1 MRYLPPRQA
10 ADACQVRKLL
20 TWEAAALG
28 VAVLALIGHVA
39 TGPYDPTG
47 GIIREGTYHGLL
59 IGSALACFL
68 RVWRRPQARLAWS
81 LVGAS
86 ILFWAAADVYGTL
99 VLLKMDAAPYPSI
112 ADAGWVSM
120 YPLMYIAVLL
130 MLRETLKKVP
140 GTTWLDGLVGAL
152 TFSALGIA
160 LVFTPIL
167 AAATVGTASQIMT
180 NLAYPV
186 GDLLLLAVVVFVYSV
201 HGWRPGRRWAFFA
214 AALAVSAVGDGL
226 YLYQTSIGPYDPN
239 GLTTSLW
246 PLATVLFAVAAWQ
259 PQNSA
264 RPATHDGWPAIAM
277 PAAFTFLAIAVLVY
291 DHFERLSSIVV
302 MLAAGALVVVAL
314 RTGLTFRDY
323 LRVLATSR
331 GEAKTDALT
340 GLSNRRALMNELTRR
355 LTLEPEQPF
364 GLALFDLDGF
374 KAYNDA
380 FGHIAGDDL
389 LHRLAERLLDALPPG
404 ASAYRLG
411 GDEFCVL
418 TAVGAEPIAG
428 AIGDLR
434 SALSETG
441 HGFSV
446 TSSVGTVS
454 IPDESREE
462 RVILTLA
469 DRRMYQD
476 KSRKRASAGSQTRAA
491 LLSLLRERQP
501 DLDEHMQEVAGLAR
515 RLGRE
520 LALDGEALDEVVRA
534 AELHDIG
541 KLALPD
547 SILNSPNP
555 LTESEWNFM
564 RNHTLI
570 GERILSSA
578 PALLPVAQIVR
589 SSHERWDGGGYP
601 DKLAGDQISVGARI
615 VFLCDTYHAITVE
628 RPYAEARSHE
638 EAVAEI
644 ERCAGTQFDP
654 DVVAAFLRIA
664 GGLDDPDPRTGLAV
678 AGAPA

>member
-1 MRYLPPRQA
+1 V
-10 ADACQVRKLL
+10 ADACQVPKLW
-20 TWEAAALG
+20 TWKAAALAA
-28 VAVLALIGHVA
+28 AVIALIAHVA

-47 GIIREGTYHGLL
+47 GVIRATTYHGLL
-59 IGSALACFL
+59 FASALACL
-68 RVWRRPQARLAWS
+68 VRVWRRPEARLAWS
-81 LVGAS
+81 LVGVA

-99 VLLKMDAAPYPSI
+99 VILNMEAPPYPSL

-120 YPLMYIAVLL
+120 YPLMYVAVLL
-130 MLRETLKKVP
+130 LLRETLGKLP
-140 GTTWLDGLVGAL
+140 GTAWLDGLVGAL
-152 TFSALGIA
+152 TFTALGIA

-167 AAATVGTASQIMT
+167 AAATVGNPSQIAT
-180 NLAYPV
+180 SLAYPV
-186 GDLLLLAVVVFVYSV
+186 GDLLLLAVVVFVYSI

-214 AALAVSAVGDGL
+214 AALAVGAVCDGL
-226 YLYQTSIGPYDPN
+226 FLYQTSVGPYDPN
-239 GLTTSLW
+239 GLTSTLW
-246 PLATVLFAVAAWQ
+246 PLSTVLFAVAAWQ
-259 PQNSA
+259 PHSSA
-264 RPATHDGWPAIAM
+264 RRATHDGWPAIAM
-277 PAAFTFLAIAVLVY
+277 PAAFALLAIAVLLF
-291 DHFERLSSIVV
+291 DHFDRLSGLAV
-302 MLAAGALVVVAL
+302 MLAAVALAVVAL

-323 LRVLATSR
+323 LRVLDTSR

-340 GLSNRRALMNELTRR
+340 GLSNRRALMNELAQR
-355 LTLEPEQPF
+355 LTLEPERPF
-364 GLALFDLDGF
+364 SLALLDLDGF
-374 KAYNDA
+374 KTYNDA

-389 LHRLAERLLDALPPG
+389 LHRLAGRLQGALPPG

-418 TAVGAEPIAG
+418 TSTGDEQIARVT
-428 AIGDLR
+428 GDLR
-434 SALSETG
+434 DALSETG

-454 IPDESREE
+454 IPEESTDE

-476 KSRKRASAGSQTRAA
+476 KSRKRGSPGSQTRDA

-501 DLDEHMQEVAGLAR
+501 ALDEHMQEVAGLAR
-515 RLGRE
+515 RVGRA
-520 LALDGEALDEVVRA
+520 LSLDGEGLDEVVRA

-547 SILNSPNP
+547 SILSSPNP
-555 LTESEWNFM
+555 LTESEWTFM

-578 PALLPVAQIVR
+578 PALLPVARIVR

-601 DKLAGDQISVGARI
+601 DKLAGDQITVGARI
-615 VFLCDTYHAITVE
+615 VFVCDTYQAITAE

-638 EAVAEI
+638 EALAEI

-654 DVVAAFLRIA
+654 DVVAAFLRVA
-664 GGLDDPDPRTGLAV
+664 GGLEDASPRTSLAG

>member
-1 MRYLPPRQA
+1 M
-10 ADACQVRKLL
+10 RKLL
-20 TWEAAALG
+20 TWQAAALG
-28 VAVLALIGHVA
+28 VAVLALIAHVA

-59 IGSALACFL
+59 IGSGLACFL
-68 RVWRRPQARLAWS
+68 RVWRRPEARLAWS

-112 ADAGWVSM
+112 ADAGWVAM

-130 MLRETLKKVP
+130 LLRETLEKVA

-152 TFSALGIA
+152 TFSALGMA

-167 AAATVGTASQIMT
+167 AAATVGTPSQIAT

-186 GDLLLLAVVVFVYSV
+186 GDLLLLAVVVFVYSI

-214 AALAVSAVGDGL
+214 AALAVRAVGDGL
-226 YLYQTSIGPYDPN
+226 YLYQTSIGPYDPD
-239 GLTTSLW
+239 GFTTSLW

-259 PQNSA
+259 PQHATA
-264 RPATHDGWPAIAM
+264 RRATHDGWPAIAM
-277 PAAFTFLAIAVLVY
+277 PAVFTFLAIAVLVY

-302 MLAAGALVVVAL
+302 MLAAGALAVVAL

-323 LRVLATSR
+323 LRVLDTSR

-355 LTLEPEQPF
+355 LALEPQRPF

-380 FGHIAGDDL
+380 FGHVAGDDL
-389 LHRLAERLLDALPPG
+389 LHRLAERLLDALPRG

-418 TAVGAEPIAG
+418 TPVDGQPIA
-428 AIGDLR
+428 AAVGDLR
-434 SALSETG
+434 EALSETG
-441 HGFSV
+441 HGFVV
-446 TSSVGTVS
+446 TSSVGTVV
-454 IPDESREE
+454 IPEESKEE

-469 DRRMYQD
+469 DRRMYKD
-476 KSRKRASAGSQTRAA
+476 KSRKRASAGSQTRDA

-520 LALDGEALDEVVRA
+520 LSLDGEGLDEVVRA

-601 DKLAGDQISVGARI
+601 DKLKAEQIPVGARI

-638 EAVAEI
+638 EALAEI

-654 DVVAAFLRIA
+654 DVAAAFLRIA
-664 GGLDDPDPRTGLAV
+664 GGLKDPSPRTSLAV
-678 AGAPA
+678 AGEPA